1 MPAVKKN
8 KELTQE
14 KLYNLYTDFYLL
26 KLRKPNS
33 VYEFACENNIDESNF
48 YKFFTSF
55 ESLEK
60 HYFVTMF
67 EYTTELLKKNEAYN
81 SYTSKDKLSALF
93 FTFFEMAT
101 VNRSFV
107 IAILKEHKNLL
118 KNLAKLSKL
127 REVFSD
133 YVITILEKPIQI
145 DNQQI
150 SKIQD
155 QALKES
161 AWLQFLSILNFWIN
175 DESSNFEKT
184 DIFIEKST
192 RVGFDLIHNP
202 ANQSIIDFGKFLW
215 KEKMGGLFSKS

>member
-1 MPAVKKN
+1 MPTAKKN

-14 KLYNLYTDFYLL
+14 KIYNSYTDFYLK

-67 EYTTELLKKNEAYN
+67 EYTVELLEKNDAYH
-81 SYTSKDKLSALF
+81 SYNSKDKLSALF

-101 VNRSFV
+101 LNRSFV
-107 IAILKEHKNLL
+107 IAILKENKNPL
-118 KNLAKLSKL
+118 KNLAKLSNL
-127 REVFSD
+127 RVAFFD
-133 YVITILEKPIQI
+133 YVITILEKPLKI
-145 DNQQI
+145 DNEKI
-150 SKIQD
+150 SKVQD
-155 QALKES
+155 QVLRES
-161 AWLQFLSILNFWIN
+161 TWLQFLSILKFWIN

-192 RVGFDLIHNP
+192 RLSFDLIHNP
-202 ANQSIIDFGKFLW
+202 VNQSIIDFGKFLW
-215 KEKMGGLFSKS
+215 KEKMDGLFSKS